1 MNGLVNWGTT
11 IKSEQGSAI
20 ALVAIGMVVMIGAA
34 ALALDAGLLFIN
46 RARLVNALDSAVLAG
61 AQYLPN
67 DPDLA
72 LQTAHEF
79 AQLNGAAQDECDFQ
93 LGASNC
99 SISGQAD
106 RQVALHFARIFSQ
119 DSGRVEARAAA
130 KVAPI
135 SSVMGIVPFGVL
147 EDNFEFGRTVTL
159 KAAAGENEYAG
170 WFGALCLTGNGA
182 NDYEDDIIKGYDG
195 QISIGDII
203 QVENGNMSGPT
214 KDGIEYR
221 IDQCTHSPCC
231 TVNSFQEGCSRIL
244 IVPIVNIQAI
254 NNGGHPESIKVVGF
268 AAFLVTEY
276 TGSGDENTVKGA
288 FVRYIATGD
297 TEGTPGDYGLYSAY
311 LYE

>member
-1 MNGLVNWGTT
+1 VKIVTA

-20 ALVAIGMVVMIGAA
+20 ALVAIGMVVMIGVA
-34 ALALDAGLLFIN
+34 ALALDAGQLFIN

-61 AQYLPN
+61 VQHLPN

-72 LQTAHEF
+72 LQTARDF
-79 AQLNGAAQDECDFQ
+79 ARLNGAVQDECDFQ
-93 LGASNC
+93 IGASNC

-106 RQVALHFARIFSQ
+106 RQVTLHFARVFNRDFGQ
-119 DSGRVEARAAA
+119 VKARAAA

-135 SSVMGIVPFGVL
+135 SSTTGIVPFGVL
-147 EDNFEFGRTVTL
+147 EDNFEFGKIVTL
-159 KAAAGENEYAG
+159 KAGAGKNHYPG

-182 NDYEDDIIKGYDG
+182 NNYEKDIRNGYDG

-203 QVENGNMSGPT
+203 PVENGNMSGPT
-214 KDGIEYR
+214 QDGIEHR
-221 IDQCTHSPCC
+221 IDQCDHSPCC

-244 IVPIVNIQAI
+244 IVPII
-254 NNGGHPESIKVVGF
+254 NVKNVEEDGNPKNVKVVGF

-276 TGSGDENTVKGA
+276 TGSGNENTVKGA
-288 FVRYIATGD
+288 FIRHVVTGK
-297 TEGTPGDYGLYSAY
+297 TGGTPGDYGLYSAY